1 MSLTDPDPWGRYS
14 DEEPAARIVRPYTIT
29 AGRTRSTVDL
39 PMEATLR
46 LEPTAHEREWGE
58 RPAGSHRRG
67 LRPQARSPRS
77 RRRVT
82 MPIGVVRVL
91 LGDLVEQGYVRVQAT
106 LTDSS
111 SHDERLDLIERTL
124 RGLRAF

>member
-39 PMEATLR
+39 PMEAR
-46 LEPTAHEREWGE
+46 LGLDPSAHEREWGSDLQGRIVE
-58 RPAGSHRRG
+58 VCDQKSVAEVSA
-67 LRPQARSPRS
+67 LAS
-77 RRRVT
+77 

-91 LGDLVEQGYVRVQAT
+91 LGDLVEQGLVQVQAT
-106 LTDSS
+106 ITESS
-111 SHDERLDLIERTL
+111 SKDERIELIERTL
-124 RGLRAF
+124 RGLRNY

>member
-1 MSLTDPDPWGRYS
+1 MTLTDPDPWGRYS
-14 DEEPAARIVRPYTIT
+14 EDEPTARIVRPYTIT

-46 LEPTAHEREWGE
+46 LDPSARDHEWGSDLQGRIVE
-58 RPAGSHRRG
+58 VCDNKSVAEVS
-67 LRPQARSPRS
+67 AAVS
-77 RRRVT
+77 

-91 LGDLVEQGYVRVQAT
+91 LGDLVEQGFVGVQAT
-106 LTDSS
+106 LNDSS
-111 SHDERLDLIERTL
+111 SRDERLDLIERTL